1 MMDIFEELNEENF
14 TLYAIRHYDNP
25 QCTSTEEF
33 YEDMRR
39 FRYLKRLLK
48 RYYNNGELR
57 ERLILNHLI
66 VLNNLFGV
74 ENAIRML
81 AFKLDKDYWPV
92 LKTCLLYLGY
102 GDESWRQD
110 IPLDKSVIEK
120 MREL

>member
-14 TLYAIRHYDNP
+14 TLFAIRHYDNP

-48 RYYNNGELR
+48 NGELR

-66 VLNNLFGV
+66 VLNNLLGV
-74 ENAIRML
+74 EHAIPML
-81 AFKLDKDYWPV
+81 KYKIEEEFWPV
-92 LKTCLLYLGY
+92 LKTCLLYLEY
-102 GDESWRQD
+102 VDDDWELD
-110 IPLDKSVIEK
+110 IPLDQEVTDRL
-120 MREL
+120 REL

>member
-1 MMDIFEELNEENF
+1 MMDIFEELNEVNF

-33 YEDMRR
+33 YEDIRR

-81 AFKLDKDYWPV
+81 EFKLDEAYWPV

-102 GDESWRQD
+102 VDEGWKQN
-110 IPLDKSVIEK
+110 IPLDKAVIEK

>member
-1 MMDIFEELNEENF
+1 
-14 TLYAIRHYDNP
+14 
-25 QCTSTEEF
+25 
-33 YEDMRR
+33 
-39 FRYLKRLLK
+39 
-48 RYYNNGELR
+48 
-57 ERLILNHLI
+57 LILNHLI

-81 AFKLDKDYWPV
+81 EFKLDKDYWPV

-102 GDESWRQD
+102 VDEGWRQE